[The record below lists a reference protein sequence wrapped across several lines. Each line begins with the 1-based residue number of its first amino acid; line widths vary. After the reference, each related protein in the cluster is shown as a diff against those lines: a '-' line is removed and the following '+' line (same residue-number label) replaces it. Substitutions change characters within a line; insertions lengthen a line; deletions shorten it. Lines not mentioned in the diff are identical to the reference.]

1 MTMPSDESPS
11 TDLVVRETSELV
23 ATRKAEREE
32 KKKRRML
39 GWLIGGGA
47 AVVIAALV
55 VSSITLGWFAPATTS
70 DAGGP
75 IAPPNSS
82 PSATPGATDAA
93 AGGSTDAGAG
103 AGETT
108 ETEPVGPPAPVVE
121 TFTLTPE
128 VAECEDDRN
137 ATVPLSFSWTTT
149 GADRGWFGEAV
160 SDASLEPT
168 AEIPTS
174 AEGWSDVSFQCR
186 YTERDF
192 TITFEGPGGKTS
204 YSVTVQRVLL

>member
-32 KKKRRML
+32 KKKRRMF

-93 AGGSTDAGAG
+93 AGGSTDAGG

>member
-93 AGGSTDAGAG
+93 AGGSTDAGG

-168 AEIPTS
+168 AEIPTL

>member
-1 MTMPSDESPS
+1 MTTPSDENPS
-11 TDLVVRETSELV
+11 TELVTREASELV
-23 ATRKAEREE
+23 ATRKSEREG

-55 VSSITLGWFAPATTS
+55 VSSITLGWFAPQPTS

-82 PSATPGATDAA
+82 PAATTPGATE
-93 AGGSTDAGAG
+93 GGTDAENGAG
-103 AGETT
+103 AGDTT
-108 ETEPVGPPAPVVE
+108 ETEPDRPPVPVVE
-121 TFTLTPE
+121 TFVLTPE
-128 VAECEDDRN
+128 VAECEDDRT
-137 ATVPLSFSWTTT
+137 ATVPLSFSWTTS
-149 GADRGWFGEAV
+149 GADRGWIGEGV

-174 AEGWSDVSFQCR
+174 AEGWGEISYECR
-186 YTERDF
+186 YSERDF
-192 TITFEGPGGKTS
+192 TLTFQGPGGTTS
-204 YSVTVQRVLL
+204 YSVTVQRVLI

>member
-23 ATRKAEREE
+23 ATRKSEREE
-32 KKKRRML
+32 KKKRRMF

-82 PSATPGATDAA
+82 PSATSGATDAA
-93 AGGSTDAGAG
+93 AGGSTDAGG